1 MCRQAL
7 PEWKQGVATNLA
19 EVGQWLRCKPCRGRA
34 EA

>member
-19 EVGQWLRCKPCRGRA
+19 EVGQWLRYKPCR
-34 EA
+34 

>member
-19 EVGQWLRCKPCRGRA
+19 EVGQWFKCKPSR
-34 EA
+34 